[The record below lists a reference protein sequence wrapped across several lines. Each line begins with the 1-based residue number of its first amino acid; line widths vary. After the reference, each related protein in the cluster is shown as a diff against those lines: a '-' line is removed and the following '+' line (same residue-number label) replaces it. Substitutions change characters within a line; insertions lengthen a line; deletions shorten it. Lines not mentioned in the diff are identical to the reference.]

1 MTPPYSCCSPSPRL
15 QQPLPAA
22 VSLPVVSSG
31 GSESAAND
39 PPPLTSAAASG
50 GSGGGG
56 GFLKYGVVFS
66 HEKTYETYAE
76 HAYELNK
83 TALNAICFMHVIAVL
98 TVLAAYANPQTH
110 LPLRNLITGFCV
122 HTILALAPLVM
133 RVFYLN
139 NKKAMQAYKLLAF
152 VALLLPVYFARI
164 HHDVEVFK
172 SISPALC
179 FIIHFGCYSMLLTD
193 KFVAFLAEAGLVAVA
208 VFAVESSHQHQAVH
222 LIFDAFSMSTFI
234 FLLYSWE
241 RTRRDSFLIEQRL
254 AKQVADNKEA
264 DAAARQLNNRRILHD
279 LKTPL
284 AALLQLIKKL
294 LTNPKDA
301 DMKLAFALT
310 ELIKHHVLALNHS
323 EDAPKV
329 VKDVT
334 LKEHFTHM
342 ISLYAPLCEAVE
354 QTLRL
359 VCPLPMSVTAY
370 VPVDLLDRAIA
381 NLISNATKFTTPGGS
396 IVLDCS
402 LTAGKLIVEVRDTG
416 KGVAE
421 EERDKIWLAGH
432 QSQTDA
438 VGLGLGLPSVKAF
451 AEGEGGEVWCTAN
464 PAAEGEGAAIGF
476 SICVPFDDED
486 SSIDKEEETVCVEI
500 RNEEGARAKTP
511 RVLLVED
518 DPVQLLALKRSVT
531 KELPNADIETAKNGH
546 EGLQRLRS
554 SSFDAVLSDLLM
566 PITDGATML
575 RQAESE
581 GRLPSFARLLTYD
594 TETASKL
601 EDTSVPVQSKAPGIR
616 AVVRETLLEW
626 QPPSGDG
633 ATKEELAKKN
643 ALQCRVL
650 LVEDDDL
657 QLYDLRRRV
666 QEELPNAIIE
676 TALNGREG
684 LERLLT
690 CDYDALITDLNM
702 PVMDGVQML
711 NEARA
716 KQCLPRVAK
725 LNTAT
730 TRTPEFLSS
739 CGLNAEDVFDK
750 CETSRDV
757 VKNVARQLVKREEF
771 GSVDDVRIEL
781 GASSSDNSAKSLGSG
796 SNNSS
801 TKRLL
806 SRVASTSSPKD
817 VRDVA
822 EILEDSTVLKG
833 LKERHGA
840 LSDAITRGDAQS
852 IKAIVHKLRG
862 WAMSLQAHD
871 LVSACAA
878 YQDDPDRVEDVLS
891 CLDGMAGPDVGDS
904 APTRRSFEGV
914 SREALEK
921 ARRVAARGATRLMD
935 VLRGSIPIE
944 ILQDMSAHD
953 EPGSSVAP
961 LHHDA
966 VAIIFVD
973 MVGSTRKFV
982 ENADFVEAMQRYFVA
997 LDRLAADCKV
1007 EKIRTIG
1014 DGYLA
1019 TVGVIEDYHHRDN
1032 SQNLR
1037 DTKRRVLDAVEFAKQ
1052 CVSMFNDQ
1060 VRIGV
1065 HVGSCESCIVGMT
1078 SAQFDLFGS
1087 SVNFCARLEQACP
1100 RGCVHVSTDAMSF
1113 VLEEEQNGGGWERE
1127 VLELEYKGY
1136 DGAIRSTLLRP
1147 SMTTS

>member
-1 MTPPYSCCSPSPRL
+1 M
-15 QQPLPAA
+15 
-22 VSLPVVSSG
+22 
-31 GSESAAND
+31 
-39 PPPLTSAAASG
+39 
-50 GSGGGG
+50 
-56 GFLKYGVVFS
+56 KYGVVFS

-83 TALNAICFMHVIAVL
+83 TALNAICLKHVIAVL
-98 TVLAAYANPQTH
+98 TVLAAHANVQTH
-110 LPLRNLITGFCV
+110 LPLRYLIIGLCLNTF
-122 HTILALAPLVM
+122 LALAPLVM

-139 NKKAMQAYKLLAF
+139 NKKAMQAYKRLAF
-152 VALLLPVYFARI
+152 VALLLLPILFARI
-164 HHDVEVFK
+164 HREIEEFK
-172 SISPALC
+172 SSSPAL
-179 FIIHFGCYSMLLTD
+179 FFVVHFGCYSMLLTD
-193 KFVAFLAEAGLVAVA
+193 KFVAFLAEAILAAVA
-208 VFAVESSHQHQAVH
+208 VFALEAAHEHHATH
-222 LIFDAFSMSTFI
+222 LIFEAFGMCTFI

-241 RTRRDSFLIEQRL
+241 RTRRESFLIEKRL
-254 AKQVADNKEA
+254 AKQMADNKEA

-284 AALLQLIKKL
+284 AALLQIIKKL

-323 EDAPKV
+323 EGAPKV
-329 VKDVT
+329 VKDVA
-334 LKEHFTHM
+334 LKEHFTHLV
-342 ISLYAPLCEAVE
+342 SLYAPLCEAVE

-359 VCPLPMSVTAY
+359 VCPMPMSVTAY

-381 NLISNATKFTTPGGS
+381 NLISNATKFTSPGGS

-402 LTAGKLIVEVRDTG
+402 QMAGKLIVEVRDTG

-451 AEGEGGEVWCTAN
+451 AEGEGGEVWCHAN

-476 SICVPFDDED
+476 SICVPFDAGD
-486 SSIDKEEETVCVEI
+486 SSIHEEEETVCVEI
-500 RNEEGARAKTP
+500 RNEEEGARANTP

-518 DPVQLLALKRSVT
+518 DPVQLIALKRSVT
-531 KELPNADIETAKNGH
+531 KELPNADIETATNGH

-575 RQAESE
+575 RQAKSE
-581 GRLPSFARLLTYD
+581 GRLPSFARILTYD

-601 EDTSVPVQSKAPGIR
+601 EYTSVPVQSKAPGIR
-616 AVVRETLLEW
+616 AVVREVLLEW
-626 QPPSGDG
+626 EPPSGDG

-657 QLYDLRRRV
+657 QLYFLRRRV

-684 LERLLT
+684 LEHLLT
-690 CDYDALITDLNM
+690 CDYDALITDYNM

-725 LNTAT
+725 LNSAT

-757 VKNVARQLVKREEF
+757 VKIVARQLVKRDSGF
-771 GSVDDVRIEL
+771 GDFDDVRIEL
-781 GASSSDNSAKSLGSG
+781 GASSSDSANSLGGG
-796 SNNSS
+796 SKRS

-904 APTRRSFEGV
+904 A
-914 SREALEK
+914 
-921 ARRVAARGATRLMD
+921 
-935 VLRGSIPIE
+935 
-944 ILQDMSAHD
+944 
-953 EPGSSVAP
+953 
-961 LHHDA
+961 
-966 VAIIFVD
+966 
-973 MVGSTRKFV
+973 
-982 ENADFVEAMQRYFVA
+982 
-997 LDRLAADCKV
+997 
-1007 EKIRTIG
+1007 
-1014 DGYLA
+1014 
-1019 TVGVIEDYHHRDN
+1019 
-1032 SQNLR
+1032 
-1037 DTKRRVLDAVEFAKQ
+1037 
-1052 CVSMFNDQ
+1052 
-1060 VRIGV
+1060 
-1065 HVGSCESCIVGMT
+1065 
-1078 SAQFDLFGS
+1078 
-1087 SVNFCARLEQACP
+1087 
-1100 RGCVHVSTDAMSF
+1100 
-1113 VLEEEQNGGGWERE
+1113 
-1127 VLELEYKGY
+1127 
-1136 DGAIRSTLLRP
+1136 
-1147 SMTTS
+1147 

>member
-1 MTPPYSCCSPSPRL
+1 MTPSSSSCCSPSPGI
-15 QQPLPAA
+15 QQPLAAA

-31 GSESAAND
+31 GSESAANE
-39 PPPLTSAAASG
+39 PPIPTSAAASG

-76 HAYELNK
+76 HAYELKK
-83 TALNAICFMHVIAVL
+83 TALNAICVWQVFAAL
-98 TVLAAYANPQTH
+98 TFLAAYANPQTH
-110 LPLRNLITGFCV
+110 PPLRYLITAFCV

-139 NKKAMQAYKLLAF
+139 NKKAMQVYKRLAF
-152 VALLLPVYFARI
+152 VALLLPVNFARA
-164 HHDVEVFK
+164 HPDVEDFK
-172 SISPALC
+172 SISPALV
-179 FIIHFGCYSMLLTD
+179 FIVHFGCYSMLLTD
-193 KFVAFLAEAGLVAVA
+193 KLVAFLAEAGLVAVA
-208 VFAVESSHQHQAVH
+208 VFA
-222 LIFDAFSMSTFI
+222 
-234 FLLYSWE
+234 

-301 DMKLAFALT
+301 DMKLAFAFT

-323 EDAPKV
+323 EGAPKV
-329 VKDVT
+329 VKDVA

-342 ISLYAPLCEAVE
+342 VSLYAPLCEAVE

-359 VCPLPMSVTAY
+359 VCPMPMSVTAY

-476 SICVPFDDED
+476 SICVPFDDGD

-500 RNEEGARAKTP
+500 RNEEGARANKP

-554 SSFDAVLSDLLM
+554 SFFDAVLSDLLM

-616 AVVRETLLEW
+616 AVVREILLEW

-666 QEELPNAIIE
+666 QEELPNAIVE

-690 CDYDALITDLNM
+690 CDYDALITDHNM

-716 KQCLPRVAK
+716 RQCLPRVAK
-725 LNTAT
+725 LHSAT

-891 CLDGMAGPDVGDS
+891 CLDGMAGPDVGDNS
-904 APTRRSFEGV
+904 AGLVR
-914 SREALEK
+914 
-921 ARRVAARGATRLMD
+921 ARRT
-935 VLRGSIPIE
+935 
-944 ILQDMSAHD
+944 
-953 EPGSSVAP
+953 GSSVAP

-973 MVGSTRKFV
+973 MVGSTRKFA
-982 ENADFVEAMQRYFVA
+982 ENADFVEVMQRYFVA

>member
-1 MTPPYSCCSPSPRL
+1 M
-15 QQPLPAA
+15 
-22 VSLPVVSSG
+22 
-31 GSESAAND
+31 
-39 PPPLTSAAASG
+39 
-50 GSGGGG
+50 
-56 GFLKYGVVFS
+56 KYGVVFS

-76 HAYELNK
+76 RAYEFKK
-83 TALNAICFMHVIAVL
+83 TALNAICVWHVIAVL
-98 TVLAAYANPQTH
+98 TGLAAYANPQTH
-110 LPLRNLITGFCV
+110 VPLRNLVMASCV

-139 NKKAMQAYKLLAF
+139 NKKAMQVYKLLAF
-152 VALLLPVYFARI
+152 VALLLPIHVARL
-164 HHDVEVFK
+164 HDDIEDFK
-172 SISPALC
+172 SISPALV
-179 FIIHFGCYSMLLTD
+179 FVIHFGCYSMLLTD

-208 VFAVESSHQHQAVH
+208 VFAVESIYQQHHQAVH
-222 LIFDAFSMSTFI
+222 LIFDAFGMSTFI

-254 AKQVADNKEA
+254 AKQIADNKEA
-264 DAAARQLNNRRILHD
+264 GAAARQLNNRRILHD

-329 VKDVT
+329 VKEVA
-334 LKEHFTHM
+334 LKEHFTHVV
-342 ISLYAPLCEAVE
+342 SLYAPLCEAVE

-359 VCPLPMSVTAY
+359 VCPMPMSVTTY

-500 RNEEGARAKTP
+500 RNEEGARANKP

-518 DPVQLLALKRSVT
+518 DPVQLLALKRRVT

-575 RQAESE
+575 RQAKSE

-616 AVVRETLLEW
+616 AVVREIVLEW

-666 QEELPNAIIE
+666 QDELPNAIVE

-690 CDYDALITDLNM
+690 CDYDALITDHNM

-750 CETSRDV
+750 CEMSRDV

-944 ILQDMSAHD
+944 ILQDLSAHD

-973 MVGSTRKFV
+973 MVGSTRKFA

-1019 TVGVIEDYHHRDN
+1019 TVGVFEDYHHRDN

-1113 VLEEEQNGGGWERE
+1113 LLEEEENGGGWERE
-1127 VLELEYKGY
+1127 ALELEYKGY

>member
-1 MTPPYSCCSPSPRL
+1 MTPSSSSSCCSPSPGL
-15 QQPLPAA
+15 HHPLPAM
-22 VSLPVVSSG
+22 VSLPVVSRG
-31 GSESAAND
+31 GSESAANG
-39 PPPLTSAAASG
+39 PPILTSAAASG

-83 TALNAICFMHVIAVL
+83 TALNAICFMQVIAVL
-98 TVLAAYANPQTH
+98 TVLAPYANPQTH
-110 LPLRNLITGFCV
+110 VPLRNLITGSCV
-122 HTILALAPLVM
+122 NTILALAPLVM

-139 NKKAMQAYKLLAF
+139 NKKAMQAFQVVLTRSIF
-152 VALLLPVYFARI
+152 V
-164 HHDVEVFK
+164 
-172 SISPALC
+172 
-179 FIIHFGCYSMLLTD
+179 IHFGCYSMLLND

-208 VFAVESSHQHQAVH
+208 VFAVESIHHHQQAVH
-222 LIFDAFSMSTFI
+222 LIFDAFGMSTFI

-254 AKQVADNKEA
+254 AKQMADNKEA

-323 EDAPKV
+323 EGAPKV
-329 VKDVT
+329 VKEVA

-359 VCPLPMSVTAY
+359 VCPMPMSVTAY
-370 VPVDLLDRAIA
+370 VPVNLLDRAIA
-381 NLISNATKFTTPGGS
+381 NLISNATKFTPPGGS

-451 AEGEGGEVWCTAN
+451 AEGEGGEDS
-464 PAAEGEGAAIGF
+464 G
-476 SICVPFDDED
+476 

-500 RNEEGARAKTP
+500 RNEEGARANKP

-531 KELPNADIETAKNGH
+531 KALPNADIETAKNGH

-575 RQAESE
+575 RQAKSE

-594 TETASKL
+594 TKTASKL
-601 EDTSVPVQSKAPGIR
+601 DHTHVPVQSKKLSIR
-616 AVVRETLLEW
+616 AVVREILLEW
-626 QPPSGDG
+626 QQPSGDG
-633 ATKEELAKKN
+633 ATKEEPAKN
-643 ALQCRVL
+643 NTLQWCKR
-650 LVEDDDL
+650 
-657 QLYDLRRRV
+657 
-666 QEELPNAIIE
+666 ELPNAIVE

-690 CDYDALITDLNM
+690 CDYDALITDHNM

-716 KQCLPRVAK
+716 RQCLPRVAK
-725 LNTAT
+725 LNSAT

-750 CETSRDV
+750 CDTSRDV
-757 VKNVARQLVKREEF
+757 VKNVARELVKRDS
-771 GSVDDVRIEL
+771 GLGDIDDVRIEL
-781 GASSSDNSAKSLGSG
+781 GASSDN
-796 SNNSS
+796 N
-801 TKRLL
+801 
-806 SRVASTSSPKD
+806 

-833 LKERHGA
+833 LKERHCA
-840 LSDAITRGDAQS
+840 LSDAITRGDAES

-862 WAMSLQAHD
+862 WALSLQAHN

-904 APTRRSFEGV
+904 ASTRRSFEGV

-921 ARRVAARGATRLMD
+921 ARRVAARDATRLMD

-944 ILQDMSAHD
+944 ILQDLSAHD
-953 EPGSSVAP
+953 ESGSSVAP
-961 LHHDA
+961 IHHDA
-966 VAIIFVD
+966 VAIIYVD
-973 MVGSTRKFV
+973 MVGSTRKFA
-982 ENADFVEAMQRYFVA
+982 ENADFVEVMQRYFVA
-997 LDRLAADCKV
+997 LDCLAADCKV

-1037 DTKRRVLDAVEFAKQ
+1037 DTKRRVLDAVDFAKQ
-1052 CVSMFNDQ
+1052 CVSMFNDE
-1060 VRIGV
+1060 VRISV
-1065 HVGSCESCIVGMT
+1065 HVGSCESCIVGLT

-1087 SVNFCARLEQACP
+1087 SVNFCAPLEQACP
-1100 RGCVHVSTDAMSF
+1100 RGCVHVSTYAMSF
-1113 VLEEEQNGGGWERE
+1113 VLEEEQNGGGWEKE
-1127 VLELEYKGY
+1127 MLELEYKGY
-1136 DGAIRSTLLRP
+1136 ECTIRSTLLRP

>member
-1 MTPPYSCCSPSPRL
+1 M
-15 QQPLPAA
+15 
-22 VSLPVVSSG
+22 
-31 GSESAAND
+31 
-39 PPPLTSAAASG
+39 
-50 GSGGGG
+50 
-56 GFLKYGVVFS
+56 KYGVVFS

-76 HAYELNK
+76 HAYELKK
-83 TALNAICFMHVIAVL
+83 TALNAICVWHVIRVL
-98 TVLAAYANPQTH
+98 TFLAGYANPQTH
-110 LPLRNLITGFCV
+110 FPLRYLIMGFCV
-122 HTILALAPLVM
+122 NTFLALAPLVM

-139 NKKAMQAYKLLAF
+139 NKKAMQAYKRLAF
-152 VALLLPVYFARI
+152 VALLILAVNFVRL
-164 HHDVEVFK
+164 HHDIEDFK
-172 SISPALC
+172 SISPALV
-179 FIIHFGCYSMLLTD
+179 FIVHFGCYSMLLTD

-208 VFAVESSHQHQAVH
+208 VFAVESIHHQYHQAVH

-284 AALLQLIKKL
+284 AALLQNIKKL

-310 ELIKHHVLALNHS
+310 ELIKHHVLALNHN
-323 EDAPKV
+323 EGAPKV

-334 LKEHFTHM
+334 LKEHFTHVV
-342 ISLYAPLCEAVE
+342 SLYAPLCEAVE

-359 VCPLPMSVTAY
+359 VCPMPMSVTAY
-370 VPVDLLDRAIA
+370 VPVNLLDRAIA
-381 NLISNATKFTTPGGS
+381 NLISNATKFTPPGGS

-402 LTAGKLIVEVRDTG
+402 QMAGKLIVEVRDTG

-451 AEGEGGEVWCTAN
+451 AEGEGGEVWCSAN

-500 RNEEGARAKTP
+500 RNEEGARANKP

-531 KELPNADIETAKNGH
+531 KALPNADIQTAKNGH

-575 RQAESE
+575 RQAKSE

-616 AVVRETLLEW
+616 AVVREILLEW

-650 LVEDDDL
+650 LVEDDTY
-657 QLYDLRRRV
+657 QLFDLRRRV

-690 CDYDALITDLNM
+690 CDYDALITDHNM

-750 CETSRDV
+750 CEMSRDV

-781 GASSSDNSAKSLGSG
+781 GASSSDNRAKSLGSG
-796 SNNSS
+796 SNSS
-801 TKRLL
+801 SKRLL

-953 EPGSSVAP
+953 ERGSSVAP

-982 ENADFVEAMQRYFVA
+982 ENADFVVVMQRYFVA

-1100 RGCVHVSTDAMSF
+1100 RGCVHVSTVAMSF